1 MRSRLLLLI
10 LGLVSAP
17 ALAQEP
23 VDLAEALEAVEQA
36 NPTLAGARASLAAAR
51 VATRRAWAAYL
62 PSVVAYG
69 TYTRN
74 SAVAELAFP
83 DFAQGFQMVE
93 TPEGPTLVP
102 RSVQSIEVQKE
113 NQLGFQLQAQQA
125 ILAPSAI
132 PAIGAA
138 RAGVRAAEWG
148 TEEVRRELLFVTAEL
163 FHATV
168 AMAEAVRVTESH
180 VELFREH
187 LRVAEVA
194 YQAGS
199 SPEIAVLRA
208 RTDLRSAERD
218 LVAARRD
225 HRTLVG
231 QLAQLMGR
239 EEADIRVVP
248 PAELQQLLDGATPV
262 QVADA
267 DADAALMHRPSY
279 RSRLEQLR
287 AAKKQHSAALAAF
300 LPTVGAGFT
309 YNLSNTSGFTGQNDW
324 WAATAQVSLP
334 ILDRGL
340 RLADVDEARA
350 RVREAE
356 AAVEENE
363 LQVRQDIREAEA
375 ALEAAI
381 TSLEAARDQAELA
394 RRSWQAL
401 ETSFAA
407 GAASAIEVADAA
419 SNLRSADL
427 AVISEAVAYVSARIR
442 LLRAAGVDDPLAST
456 LP

>member
-1 MRSRLLLLI
+1 MRPQSLLLL
-10 LGLVSAP
+10 LGLWSAP
-17 ALAQEP
+17 AFAQEP
-23 VDLAEALEAVEQA
+23 VDLAQALDAVERA

-51 VATRRAWAAYL
+51 VAIRRAWAAYL
-62 PSVVAYG
+62 PSVVALG

-102 RSVQSIEVQKE
+102 RSIQSIEVQKE
-113 NQLGFQLQAQQA
+113 NQFGFQLQAQQTL
-125 ILAPSAI
+125 LAPSAI

-148 TEEVRRELLFVTAEL
+148 TEEVRRELLFATAEL
-163 FHATV
+163 FHAAV
-168 AMAEAVRVTESH
+168 AMAEAVRVTEGH

-208 RTDLRSAERD
+208 RTDLRAAERD

-225 HRTLVG
+225 YETLVG

-248 PAELQQLLDGATPV
+248 PAELQRLLDGATPV
-262 QVADA
+262 AVAHA
-267 DADAALMHRPSY
+267 DADAALMNRPSY

-287 AAKKQHSAALAAF
+287 AAKRQRAAAAAAF
-300 LPTVGAGFT
+300 LPNVGAGFT
-309 YNLSNTSGFTGQNDW
+309 YNLSNTSGFTGENDW
-324 WAATAQVSLP
+324 WAATAQVTLP

-340 RLADVDEARA
+340 RLADLDEARA

-356 AAVEENE
+356 AALEENE

-375 ALEAAI
+375 ALEAAA
-381 TSLEAARDQAELA
+381 TSLEAAREQAALA
-394 RRSWQAL
+394 RRTWQAL

-407 GAASAIEVADAA
+407 GAASSIEVADAA
-419 SNLRSADL
+419 SNLRSAEL
-427 AVISEAVAYVSARIR
+427 AVISEAVAYVSAHIR

>member
-1 MRSRLLLLI
+1 MRPTLLLL
-10 LGLVSAP
+10 LALVSAP

-23 VDLAEALEAVEQA
+23 VDLAQALEAVERA
-36 NPTLAGARASLAAAR
+36 NPTLAGARASLDAAR

-62 PSVVAYG
+62 PSVVAVG

-83 DFAQGFQMVE
+83 DFTQGFTMQE
-93 TPEGPTLVP
+93 TPDGPTLVP
-102 RSVQSIEVQKE
+102 RSISSIEVQKE
-113 NQLGFQLQAQQA
+113 DQLGFQLQAQQA

-132 PAIGAA
+132 PSIGAA
-138 RAGVRAAEWG
+138 RASVRAAEWA
-148 TEEVRRELLFVTAEL
+148 TEDVRRELLFATAEL
-163 FHATV
+163 FHTAV
-168 AMAEAVRVTESH
+168 AMAEAVRVTEAH
-180 VELFREH
+180 VALFAEH
-187 LRVAEVA
+187 LRLAEIS
-194 YQAGS
+194 YEAGS
-199 SPEIAVLRA
+199 APEISVLRA

-225 HRTLVG
+225 YETLVG

-239 EEADIRVVP
+239 EQADITVLP
-248 PAELQQLLDGATPV
+248 PQELQALLEGGQPA

-267 DADAALMHRPSY
+267 DEDAALLARPSY

-287 AAKKQHSAALAAF
+287 AARRQHSAAVASF

-309 YNLSNTSGFTGQNDW
+309 YNLSNTSGFTGENDW
-324 WAATAQVSLP
+324 WAATVQASLP

-375 ALEAAI
+375 ALEAAAI
-381 TSLEAARDQAELA
+381 SLEAARDQAELA

-419 SNLRSADL
+419 SNLRRADL
-427 AVISEAVAYVSARIR
+427 SVISEAVAFVSARIR
-442 LLRAAGVDDPLAST
+442 LLRAAGAEDPLAAT
-456 LP
+456 VP